1 MSSEVKIEYNYNTID
16 RIRIDNMGS
25 QVEFDKFIESIK
37 ERSLLWANLLIKE
50 ATDRRFEEAKK
61 EEEIKQKEAFLKI
74 RQGICNLELCYANG
88 KQSKCRESGGSSYLG
103 MHPTKGFKCLQ
114 WGHAYPCQRVTPTG
128 RISVNRTR
136 YNVLDRFKL
145 IFFKKAVLE
154 EIQKIRDTYK
164 AVEDEAN
171 KKIAEAQIKV
181 EAPIEFSDV
190 LGAMNGQ

>member
-1 MSSEVKIEYNYNTID
+1 
-16 RIRIDNMGS
+16 
-25 QVEFDKFIESIK
+25 
-37 ERSLLWANLLIKE
+37 
-50 ATDRRFEEAKK
+50 
-61 EEEIKQKEAFLKI
+61 
-74 RQGICNLELCYANG
+74 
-88 KQSKCRESGGSSYLG
+88 
-103 MHPTKGFKCLQ
+103 MHPTKGFKCFQ
-114 WGHAYPCQRVTPTG
+114 WRHAYPCQRVTPTG